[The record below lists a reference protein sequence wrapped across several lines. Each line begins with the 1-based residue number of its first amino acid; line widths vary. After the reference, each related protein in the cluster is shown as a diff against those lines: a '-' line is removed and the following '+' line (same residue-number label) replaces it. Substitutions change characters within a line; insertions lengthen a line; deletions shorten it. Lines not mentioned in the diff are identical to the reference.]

1 MPSADAEAEQTPKWF
16 PNSYSPTPTVQL
28 QARASGRRHRGF
40 PFRRSGR
47 LLVSRPQAE
56 KLTRS
61 RSSSV
66 ALPLRMPPPGPRL
79 PLLLLILL
87 LLGAACSCGLTVT
100 GAGEGG
106 SCEFSVARGSELYS
120 FDLAAPT
127 PAHRHGVLSEDGFY
141 KVAVNDSIL
150 WFQLCDEMLFNFD
163 PPMCLNCED
172 CGGPLRCGTQCSA
185 LVSNNIGGYDV
196 CTTIGGLSKSH
207 ISLVGKND
215 IKFFQNY
222 SCCID
227 ATTLEHPSGC
237 PRSVSASGSGW
248 GWLSTLFITIL
259 CLLGGYI
266 LIGAVYRYYFLGI
279 HSVEAIPNL
288 EFWIGLPQR
297 IKTVFVPATRS
308 HVSYSR
314 DGLGTDAPVYH

>member
-1 MPSADAEAEQTPKWF
+1 
-16 PNSYSPTPTVQL
+16 
-28 QARASGRRHRGF
+28 
-40 PFRRSGR
+40 
-47 LLVSRPQAE
+47 
-56 KLTRS
+56 
-61 RSSSV
+61 
-66 ALPLRMPPPGPRL
+66 MPPPGPRL
-79 PLLLLILL
+79 PPLLLLLLL

-196 CTTIGGLSKSH
+196 CTTIGRLSKSH
-207 ISLVGKND
+207 ISLVDESNPQKGIIVKMFSSKCSISVSVLCD
-215 IKFFQNY
+215 STAIQVPDKFVLSGLCDY
-222 SCCID
+222 

-297 IKTVFVPATRS
+297 IKTVFVPVTRS